1 MIIDR
6 FESGYAVVETDS
18 GMINIERGKLP
29 ENAAE
34 GDVIEPCGD
43 AYVVNSAETDERRK
57 IAASRLRKLM
67 GKNND

>member
-6 FESGYAVVETDS
+6 FEGEYAVVETDG
-18 GMINIERGKLP
+18 GMINIERGRLP

-43 AYVVNSAETDERRK
+43 VYVINSAETAERRK
-57 IAASRLRKLM
+57 RAANRLRKLM